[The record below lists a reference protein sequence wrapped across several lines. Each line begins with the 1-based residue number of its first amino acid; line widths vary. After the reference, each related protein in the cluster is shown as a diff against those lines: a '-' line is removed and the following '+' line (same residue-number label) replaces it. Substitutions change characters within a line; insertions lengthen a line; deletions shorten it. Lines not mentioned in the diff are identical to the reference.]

1 MVPENNQG
9 VNGIV
14 LPVTPFASSV
24 RAKGLEPI
32 RLAAPDPKSG
42 LATNYNTP
50 AYKDNNTPDKCFAAF
65 SARLIMYSAQI

>member
-9 VNGIV
+9 VNGNV

-50 AYKDNNTPDKCFAAF
+50 AYKG
-65 SARLIMYSAQI
+65 Q